1 MMVLLLM
8 GAAWVSTSTVEAAKL
23 RRVAVDGDRVT
34 LGDVLRKAP
43 VEVASLD
50 LGASPEPGKSKV
62 VHGKLIRRR
71 LREALISARGLRIPK
86 KVRVI
91 RRAQVLTELQ
101 LQELVERQLPRYL
114 PGAVAVKSLKVK
126 GGITLPRGAVN
137 LWAEDVKLR
146 RGHQT
151 VIAFVRAGESKAKRV
166 LVGVDVERRRA
177 GGDLLVKR
185 GEPVVIQ
192 VRGRGVT
199 VRAKGI
205 SQQDGRQNQTVGVLP
220 ADGKRMVRGRVI
232 SDGVVEVML

>member
-43 VEVASLD
+43 VEVASLE

-114 PGAVAVKSLKVK
+114 PGAVAEAPEVAEPKS
-126 GGITLPRGAVN
+126 GGAPLADH
-137 LWAEDVKLR
+137 DV
-146 RGHQT
+146 
-151 VIAFVRAGESKAKRV
+151 VRDILHERLV
-166 LVGVDVERRRA
+166 LQVS
-177 GGDLLVKR
+177 LF
-185 GEPVVIQ
+185 PVLYYLCCDIFHF
-192 VRGRGVT
+192 
-199 VRAKGI
+199 
-205 SQQDGRQNQTVGVLP
+205 L
-220 ADGKRMVRGRVI
+220 
-232 SDGVVEVML
+232 